1 MTSAKIFIG
10 NIYTITA
17 CTILEEEVTVNHRT
31 YKINKQQ
38 QVEPKQILIKLKENE
53 FIRLTDFQPYFYLR
67 NVFPTFFKEKI
78 IQNYNINKLK
88 AGYQYIKEEELVPYI
103 KITASQQ
110 IKIPVSLRR
119 IKKKQAK

>member
-53 FIRLTDFQPYFYLR
+53 FIRLTDFQTYFYLR

-78 IQNYNINKLK
+78 IQHYNINKLK
-88 AGYQYIKEEELVPYI
+88 TGYQYIKEEELVPYI

>member
-67 NVFPTFFKEKI
+67 NVFPTFFK
-78 IQNYNINKLK
+78 
-88 AGYQYIKEEELVPYI
+88 
-103 KITASQQ
+103 
-110 IKIPVSLRR
+110 
-119 IKKKQAK
+119 

>member
-38 QVEPKQILIKLKENE
+38 NQDRSDHKNLQ
-53 FIRLTDFQPYFYLR
+53 
-67 NVFPTFFKEKI
+67 KI
-78 IQNYNINKLK
+78 
-88 AGYQYIKEEELVPYI
+88 QYIL
-103 KITASQQ
+103 
-110 IKIPVSLRR
+110 
-119 IKKKQAK
+119 

>member
-67 NVFPTFFKEKI
+67 NVFPTKKKKKI
-78 IQNYNINKLK
+78 IQNYNINNLK
-88 AGYQYIKEEELVPYI
+88 TGYQYIKEEELVPYI

>member
-53 FIRLTDFQPYFYLR
+53 FIRLIDFQPYFYLR

-78 IQNYNINKLK
+78 IQNYNINNLK
-88 AGYQYIKEEELVPYI
+88 TGYQYIKEEELVPYI

>member
-78 IQNYNINKLK
+78 IQNYNINDLK
-88 AGYQYIKEEELVPYI
+88 TGYQYIKEEELVPYI

>member
-53 FIRLTDFQPYFYLR
+53 FIRLTDF
-67 NVFPTFFKEKI
+67 
-78 IQNYNINKLK
+78 
-88 AGYQYIKEEELVPYI
+88 
-103 KITASQQ
+103 
-110 IKIPVSLRR
+110 
-119 IKKKQAK
+119 

>member
-78 IQNYNINKLK
+78 IQNYNINNLK
-88 AGYQYIKEEELVPYI
+88 TGYQYIEEEELVPYI

>member
-10 NIYTITA
+10 NIYIITA

-78 IQNYNINKLK
+78 IQNYNINNLET
-88 AGYQYIKEEELVPYI
+88 GYQYIKEEELVPYI